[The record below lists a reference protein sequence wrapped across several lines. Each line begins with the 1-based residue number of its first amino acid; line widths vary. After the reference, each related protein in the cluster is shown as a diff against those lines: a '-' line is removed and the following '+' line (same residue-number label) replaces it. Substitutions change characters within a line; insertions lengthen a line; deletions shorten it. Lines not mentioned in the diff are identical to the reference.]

1 MTISA
6 LNITLVYPYML
17 LLLVAI
23 PAMFWWKRNRHVSR
37 QAQFL
42 LPNAEQ
48 GRQGWRSR
56 LRQWVPYFRIAS
68 LSLLLLALTRPQRQF
83 AEQNIDAE
91 GIDIMMVMDLS
102 SSMLA
107 KDFTP
112 DRLEASK
119 AVAREFVNKRKHDRI
134 GLVVFAGEAFTQCPL
149 TTDHRVID
157 QYLANLQGGFRE
169 QDTATGMGL
178 AIGVNGLKSSNTKS
192 KVIILL
198 TDGVNNRGY
207 IQPVLAAELAKE
219 IGVKI
224 YSIGV
229 GTTGEALS
237 PINRTSNGE
246 YIFGMIPVEIDE
258 DLLRQMSTMTNGRYY
273 RATSQTALKRIYDE
287 IDKLEKTKMNVTVVK
302 RYTELFYGLA
312 AAALLLLVLE
322 FLIQYWIARSIP

>member
-157 QYLANLQGGFRE
+157 QYLANLQCGFLE
-169 QDTATGMGL
+169 DGTAIGMGL